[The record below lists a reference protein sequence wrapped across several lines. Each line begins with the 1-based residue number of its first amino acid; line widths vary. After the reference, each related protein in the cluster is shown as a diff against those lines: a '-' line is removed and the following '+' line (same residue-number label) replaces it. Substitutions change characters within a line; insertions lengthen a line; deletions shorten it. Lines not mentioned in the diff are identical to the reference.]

1 MKTKEITTT
10 AMLMAVAIVL
20 SIVESLIPNIIPVI
34 PGVKLGLSNIVVMY
48 ALFFM
53 RYRSVIA
60 IVALK
65 GAFAF
70 MTRGMVAG
78 MLSFSGGILSVVIMI
93 FLGVVTLHKA
103 SYLILSIAGAI
114 THNVGQFLVAML
126 IYYGLNITFY
136 LPILIISGLVA
147 GIVTSMLLKITLPH
161 IRITTGLGLNSK
173 SR

>member
-20 SIVESLIPNIIPVI
+20 SIVEYAIPNVVPAV

-53 RYRSVIA
+53 SYKSVIS
-60 IVALK
+60 IVVLK

-93 FLGVVTLHKA
+93 FLGCITFHKA
-103 SYLILSIAGAI
+103 SYLILSVAGAI
-114 THNVGQFLVAML
+114 THNIGQFLVAAL

-136 LPILIISGLVA
+136 LPVLIISGLIA
-147 GIVTSMLLKITLPH
+147 GIATSMLLKITLPH
-161 IRITTGLGLNSK
+161 IHLTTGLGTDGK
-173 SR
+173 RK